1 MIGSRRLFAEVLGL
15 VHVISRLQLLNG
27 QLLFVN
33 HFLGRDA
40 VVLVNHS
47 ILRSVLLLRQRLA
60 GSRRLALGLRVP
72 LLDLNGLHLI
82 RGLGAHFLV
91 LLNEVSVSGHGRD
104 ALALPE
110 GSSVIGLVALT
121 RVTHPKD
128 LAGKQ

>member
-1 MIGSRRLFAEVLGL
+1 LGL
-15 VHVISRLQLLNG
+15 VHVISRLQLLNR

-40 VVLVNHS
+40 VVLVNNS
-47 ILRSVLLLRQRLA
+47 ILSSVLLLGQRLA

-82 RGLGAHFLV
+82 CGLGAYFLV

-110 GSSVIGLVALT
+110 GSSVVGLVALA

-128 LAGKQ
+128 LAGK

>member
-1 MIGSRRLFAEVLGL
+1 M
-15 VHVISRLQLLNG
+15 NG

-40 VVLVNHS
+40 VVLVDDS
-47 ILRSVLLLRQRLA
+47 ILCSVLLLGQRLA
-60 GSRRLALGLRVP
+60 GGWRLALGLRVP
-72 LLDLNGLHLI
+72 LLDLDGLHLI
-82 RGLGAHFLV
+82 CGLGAYFLV
-91 LLNEVSVSGHGRD
+91 LLNEVSVSGHGRG

-110 GSSVIGLVALT
+110 GSSVIGLVALA